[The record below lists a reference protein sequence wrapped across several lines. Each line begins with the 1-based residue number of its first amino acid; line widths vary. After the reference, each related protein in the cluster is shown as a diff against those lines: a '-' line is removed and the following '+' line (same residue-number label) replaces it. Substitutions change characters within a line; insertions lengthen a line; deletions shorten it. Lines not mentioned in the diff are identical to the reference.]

1 MKFHERESLKFRLDA
16 EYLERCYSSAKRK
29 VRRLRRPGGAEAQ
42 TIGYWRLDFAASKL
56 RSQAIYARAWAEKLA

>member
-1 MKFHERESLKFRLDA
+1 MKFHERESVKYRLEA
-16 EYLERCYSSAKRK
+16 EFLEGCHKAAKRK
-29 VRRLRRPGGAEAQ
+29 VARLRRPGGAEAQ